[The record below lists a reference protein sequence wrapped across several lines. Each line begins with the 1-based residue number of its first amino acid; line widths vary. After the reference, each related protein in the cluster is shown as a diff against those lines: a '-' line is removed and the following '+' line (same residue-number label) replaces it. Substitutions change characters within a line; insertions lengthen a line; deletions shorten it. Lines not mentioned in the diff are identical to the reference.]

1 MVVDLDDFCEDNHRL
16 DLLQQL
22 HDANPEFRV
31 TLFAIPALGSDEFW
45 ESVPEWCELAM
56 HGWAHPHPRE
66 CETWSYET
74 ATEMLARRPERFVE
88 GFKAPGWRMSPGLY
102 RALLERDWWVADHWD
117 NNALRP
123 EGIRAHVI
131 SPETARRENPEHWHG
146 HVQNVCG
153 NGLEE
158 TFDELLD
165 RVRAADRFEWMS
177 ELMRE
182 VGCYLEFWDEAR
194 A

>member
-22 HDANPEFRV
+22 HDANPAFRV
-31 TLFAIPALGSDEFW
+31 TLFAIPARGTAEFW
-45 ESVPEWCELAM
+45 ASVPEWCELAM

-66 CETWSYET
+66 AQHWTYREACDVLDRKP
-74 ATEMLARRPERFVE
+74 ARFVE
-88 GFKAPGWRMSPGLY
+88 GFKAPGWQISDGTY
-102 RALLERDWWVADHWD
+102 RALMDRGWWVADHWD
-117 NNALRP
+117 NNHRRP
-123 EGIRAHVI
+123 EGLCAHVI
-131 SPETARRENPEHWHG
+131 RPETARKENPDHWHG
-146 HVQNVCG
+146 HVQNVCE

-158 TFDELLD
+158 TFDELLG
-165 RVRAADRFEWMS
+165 RVRAADSFEWMS